1 MQYIAIVR
9 IIAFM
14 LMLFSSSTIVPL
26 CICAYYQDGGAH
38 GFLITGFLEFF
49 IGSAVWFPL
58 RKRKPILKTRDGF
71 LIVAFIWIVL
81 SVFASL
87 PFCISPLVHLS
98 FTNAFFEAV
107 SGLTTTGASI
117 FTNINSLPHAILFY
131 RQELQFM
138 GGMGIVVLAVAVLP
152 MLGIGGMQLY
162 RAETPGPMKESKLTP
177 RITETAKALWF
188 IYLILTVACAIS
200 YWLAGMSFFDAV
212 GESFGTTSTGG
223 FSMHESSF
231 AFYHSY
237 TIDIIAIVF
246 MFLSGV
252 SFALHFTVFQRR
264 KISQYWQDVEFRYYF
279 WILFFVSLFT
289 VIVINIHHV
298 YPTFAG
304 NLVKGVFNVVSL
316 ITTTGFTNGKFA
328 VWPTFVP
335 IMILLVALVGACGG
349 STSGGLKVMRLVL
362 AMKQSMREMRR
373 LIHPNGVYPIKFGN
387 YPLSSE
393 TIEAIWGFMAI
404 FVGVFIV
411 LLLLLMVAG
420 LDFTTSFS
428 AAVDALANVG
438 AGIGGVANSFENISG
453 FAKWILS
460 VAMIAG
466 RLEIFTLLLL
476 FTPAFWRK

>member
-1 MQYIAIVR
+1 MQYTAIIR
-9 IIAFM
+9 IVGFM
-14 LMLFSSSTIVPL
+14 LMLFSSSTVIPFFISL
-26 CICAYYQDGGAH
+26 YYLDGGTYA
-38 GFLITGFLEFF
+38 FLITGLAEFCIGFLT
-49 IGSAVWFPL
+49 WFPL

-71 LIVAFIWIVL
+71 LIVALVWIVL
-81 SVFASL
+81 SVFAAF
-87 PFCISPLVHLS
+87 PFCITTLVKLS

-107 SGLTTTGASI
+107 SGLTTTGATI
-117 FTNINSLPHAILFY
+117 FTNINALPHAVLFY

-138 GGMGIVVLAVAVLP
+138 GGMGIVVLAVAILP

-200 YWLAGMSFFDAV
+200 YWLAGMSFFDAI

-223 FSMHESSF
+223 FSMHEASF

-237 TIDIIAIVF
+237 TIDIIAIFF

-264 KISQYWQDVEFRYYF
+264 NITHYWHDVEFRYYF
-279 WILFFVSLFT
+279 WILIVVSSFT
-289 VIVINIHHV
+289 VMVVSIHHV
-298 YPTFAG
+298 YPTFSG
-304 NLVKGVFNVVSL
+304 DLIKGVFNVVSL
-316 ITTTGFTNGKFA
+316 TTTTGFTNGNFS
-328 VWPTFVP
+328 VWPSFVP
-335 IMILLVALVGACGG
+335 HLILLAALVGACGG

-387 YPLSSE
+387 YPLSAD
-393 TIEAIWGFMAI
+393 TIEAIWGFIAI
-404 FVGVFIV
+404 FIGFFLV
-411 LLLLLMVAG
+411 LILVLMATG
-420 LDFTTSFS
+420 LDLTTSFS
-428 AAVDALANVG
+428 AAVAALANVG
-438 AGIGGVANSFENISG
+438 AGIGAVAVSFDNIPAL
-453 FAKWILS
+453 AKWMLAI
-460 VAMIAG
+460 AMIAG